1 MSIASIRDRSA
12 PALCRT
18 LPYTWARTNVHPTC
32 FVLPGPHSD
41 LRAQLQ
47 LQLLSTSS
55 SSFFFSSISSSSS
68 ESFAPRR
75 VCRAGSVMGRAGR
88 YHRQDTIKRGDE
100 RASRANTGILAAEQN
115 ERVSTVFDGWP
126 SRHNCEVTKW
136 RGRDPTCCRHP
147 SLPPSILSS
156 SSFSKS
162 LTRSLTYEV
171 RCTGWLTAPIGC
183 RV

>member
-1 MSIASIRDRSA
+1 MYT
-12 PALCRT
+12 PHALSSLGRI
-18 LPYTWARTNVHPTC
+18 PTC
-32 FVLPGPHSD
+32 ELSCSCSS
-41 LRAQLQ
+41 A
-47 LQLLSTSS
+47 LSTSS
-55 SSFFFSSISSSSS
+55 SSFFFSSISSFSSS

-115 ERVSTVFDGWP
+115 ERVSTVFDRWP
-126 SRHNCEVTKW
+126 GRRNCVEVTKW
-136 RGRDPTCCRHP
+136 RGRDRTCCPPHP
-147 SLPPSILSS
+147 LPPSILSS